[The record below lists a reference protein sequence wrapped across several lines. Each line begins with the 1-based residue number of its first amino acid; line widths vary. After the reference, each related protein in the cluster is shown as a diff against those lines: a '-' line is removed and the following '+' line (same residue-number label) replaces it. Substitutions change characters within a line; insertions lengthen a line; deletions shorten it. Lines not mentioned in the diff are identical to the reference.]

1 MNEILEE
8 DNKYISNNIRKYIL
22 KCKKVYE
29 NENKNYK
36 ISFYSKNFTKK
47 KLDKLFEVMKRID
60 LLYNQYNIKYLEFH
74 IFDYNGNRYLSKYM
88 KSYYINGGF
97 TYINSNVI
105 YIYRY
110 KEYPKV
116 ILHEI
121 YHHIYHPIQ
130 QYCSDYELYEK
141 YGKNIMVSEAITEYL
156 ATIKHL
162 EFISKTKKSFNTLLK
177 NEIKHSKN
185 LSRYILSIKKDD
197 TNIKS
202 YIFLKYILL
211 KNHERIDVSKP
222 CEIYKILLYEDIS
235 SIKKK
240 EIKNRM
246 NIRFMLYSD
255 L

>member
-1 MNEILEE
+1 MNEILKKE
-8 DNKYISNNIRKYIL
+8 NKYISNDIRNYIL

-29 NENKNYK
+29 YNNKNFK
-36 ISFYSKNFTKK
+36 ITFYSKNFTKK
-47 KLDKLFEVMKRID
+47 KNEKLLEVIERIKT
-60 LLYNQYNIKYLEFH
+60 LYKEYKIKYLEFY

-88 KSYYINGGF
+88 KSHYINGGF

-116 ILHEI
+116 IIHEI

-141 YGKNIMVSEAITEYL
+141 YGKNIMVYEAITEYL
-156 ATIKHL
+156 ATIRHL
-162 EFISKTKKSFNTLLK
+162 KFISKGNFEKLLK
-177 NEIKHSKN
+177 DEIKYARN
-185 LSRYILSIKKDD
+185 LSKYILSIKKDD

-211 KNHERIDVSKP
+211 KNHNIIDIHKP

-240 EIKNRM
+240 EIKGRM
-246 NIRFMLYSD
+246 NMCFMLYSN